1 MECCTFGEAYA
12 RGILATLGIADVA
25 MEDISSGKTAVTPGR
40 ENPASGNGT
49 TTRKGVEPINPQ
61 EKTYKNEYRVKVT
74 ANGLNIRKDA
84 GISHAVTGVIR
95 DKGVYT
101 IVAEKTVSGQKW
113 GKLKSGAGWIC
124 LAYTKKV

>member
-1 MECCTFGEAYA
+1 
-12 RGILATLGIADVA
+12 
-25 MEDISSGKTAVTPGR
+25 
-40 ENPASGNGT
+40 
-49 TTRKGVEPINPQ
+49 
-61 EKTYKNEYRVKVT
+61 
-74 ANGLNIRKDA
+74 LNIRKDA
-84 GISHAVTGVIR
+84 GVAHTVTGVIR